1 MLGPSGHFRD
11 NSFTQF
17 FNPTNTQVPFFQ
29 VFDKEFLSI
38 LGPNPAFHEVAANAT
53 FAFAHEAPIFS
64 PETDEVFFASND
76 GGALGMSD
84 LNHNNQVGKISMKDV
99 DAAFASVK
107 PGNVGAPLKVPVT
120 EVSAKRNSGLL
131 CSKSVFLSS

>member
-1 MLGPSGHFRD
+1 MDPLSFAVLGPNGHFRN
-11 NSFTQF
+11 NSFTQL

-29 VFDKEFLSI
+29 VFDKAFLNI

-53 FAFAHEAPIFS
+53 FAFAHEAPIFF
-64 PETDEVFFASND
+64 PDTDEVFFASND
-76 GGALGMSD
+76 GGPLGMSD

-107 PGNVGAPLKVPVT
+107 PGNLGAPLKVPVT
-120 EVSAKRNSGLL
+120 EVSAKRNSG
-131 CSKSVFLSS
+131 